1 MLRQRILTALV
12 AIPVVIFVTYWGYI
26 PFFLFMLALVI
37 FGLLE
42 FYRILESRVGN
53 INKGF
58 GVTGG
63 VLLIISIY
71 FAPFSADARLG
82 SELVSFIFTAFIL
95 VLLSYFVI
103 KREIRHYLYNVG
115 AIIFG
120 LLYIG
125 WLLSYMILL
134 REIRPGG
141 RYIIFYLL
149 FLVWI
154 MDTASYLG
162 GMRFGKHKL
171 IKMVSPHKTIEGS
184 VFGIVFAII
193 TSIILSRIWI
203 NYLQMNIFHSIS
215 LGIILGIAGQ
225 IGDLSES
232 LLKRNLQLKD
242 TSTLFPGH
250 GGILDRCDSFL
261 FAAPVLYYYM
271 KWFVL

>member
-1 MLRQRILTALV
+1 MLQQRILTALL
-12 AIPVVIFVTYWGYI
+12 AIPVVILVTYWGYI
-26 PFFLFMLALVI
+26 PFFLFVLTLVV
-37 FGLLE
+37 FTLLE
-42 FYRILESRVGN
+42 FYQILETRVGN

-58 GVTGG
+58 GIAGG
-63 VLLIISIY
+63 VLLVVSIY
-71 FAPFSADARLG
+71 FAPFSTEARLS
-82 SELVSFIFTAFIL
+82 SELVSFVFTAFIL

-115 AIIFG
+115 AIFFG

-162 GMRFGKHKL
+162 GVKFGKHKL
-171 IKMVSPHKTIEGS
+171 SKMVSPHKTIEGS
-184 VFGIVFAII
+184 IFGILFAVI

-203 NYLQMNIFHSIS
+203 NQLQMNIFHSIF
-215 LGIILGIAGQ
+215 LGIILGVAGQ

-232 LLKRNLQLKD
+232 LLKRNLQIKD
-242 TSTLFPGH
+242 TSTLLPGH